1 MFKDFKTCLAALPY
15 GTYSGLPI
23 PIYLI
28 LFEVKIWG
36 NVWLKRIFFV
46 LYATNFPVAYVK
58 RVPGIAFVVFSS
70 FLGKSRSADKKI
82 SSGAPFIICA

>member
-1 MFKDFKTCLAALPY
+1 M
-15 GTYSGLPI
+15 
-23 PIYLI
+23 
-28 LFEVKIWG
+28 
-36 NVWLKRIFFV
+36 

-82 SSGAPFIICA
+82 SSGAPFIICAYRLPLEPLEINILPSFLLSKFSFNTFIGFKKFEATPI